1 MRSSNRDAIAAV
13 HESGSQPIPDMLAR
27 AGNVGSQV
35 NGGHAVVDRDI
46 TDLAVDTRS
55 GRS

>member
-1 MRSSNRDAIAAV
+1 
-13 HESGSQPIPDMLAR
+13 MLAR

-35 NGGHAVVDRDI
+35 NGGQAVVDRDI

>member
-1 MRSSNRDAIAAV
+1 M
-13 HESGSQPIPDMLAR
+13 HESGSRPIPDMLAR